1 MAYLSDQLFK
11 DAHAKTLL
19 SVDIDDL
26 VVLNDLD
33 YVIRIIDID
42 KSNNTNYIFI
52 GNYLYDN
59 KIHKI
64 RFVINNIQEIYFN
77 DIFLNPHSE
86 SLSFNISSLLSK
98 DDLLKIKYNNTV
110 ELCSNNEYF
119 FVRIQDISLN
129 HNNYLES
136 ECIGLIM
143 SHLKNKHRYNFLNF
157 VYFKIK
163 NIISII
169 NTETICVNISENMS
183 KNISVN
189 IN

>member
-1 MAYLSDQLFK
+1 MQINILEIIKIMAYLSDQLFK
-11 DAHAKTLL
+11 DAHAKTL
-19 SVDIDDL
+19 SFIDINDI

-42 KSNNTNYIFI
+42 KSNNNNYIFI
-52 GNYLYDN
+52 GNYLYND

-77 DIFLNPHSE
+77 DNFLNPHSTPLSYNVN
-86 SLSFNISSLLSK
+86 SLPSK
-98 DDLLKIKYNNTV
+98 DDLLKVKYNNTV
-110 ELCSNNEYF
+110 EICSNNEYF
-119 FVRIQDISLN
+119 LVRIQDISFN
-129 HNNYLES
+129 NNNYLES

-143 SHLKNKHRYNFLNF
+143 SHLKNKHKYNFLNF

-169 NTETICVNISENMS
+169 NNENICVNMN
-183 KNISVN
+183 
-189 IN
+189 